1 MMVPICRYNQII
13 SFTYTFSVTFFVKRF
28 PGTWKFKFPKISF
41 KFAIKN
47 RKIMIANK
55 PTKLKRSKNPRFP
68 GWYTFVF
75 HTTKF
80 YIKFTSSGIK
90 IVKLKGNKVI
100 TSRIVKKPKQKTTK
114 KPKNGKKPKTL
125 LRKKLTK
132 AKKVSTGKKP
142 SKGKKPK
149 TGNKPN
155 KNNKPNK
162 TKKPSKSKR
171 PTKNKKPKK
180 GKKSK
185 KPRKGKYS
193 NFISHYV

>member
-1 MMVPICRYNQII
+1 MYRYNQII

-125 LRKKLTK
+125 IRKKLTK
-132 AKKVSTGKKP
+132 GKKP
-142 SKGKKPK
+142 RKNNKSSMGKKPR
-149 TGNKPN
+149 
-155 KNNKPNK
+155 K
-162 TKKPSKSKR
+162 TKKLKR
-171 PTKNKKPKK
+171 

-185 KPRKGKYS
+185 KSMKGKY
-193 NFISHYV
+193 HYFASY